1 MRPKALVVE
10 DERPTQTLLAEIL
23 RGEGFDVDV
32 AADGNAAIA
41 LLDRGQYAVVLLDIV
56 LPTVS
61 GTTVME
67 HLRATNAALLERV
80 IVVTGLDVNEI
91 RALFPTVRLALSK
104 PVMPGRLR
112 ASVRTCI
119 PGNGPSVA

>member
-1 MRPKALVVE
+1 MCAGVYGG
-10 DERPTQTLLAEIL
+10 TA
-23 RGEGFDVDV
+23 
-32 AADGNAAIA
+32 
-41 LLDRGQYAVVLLDIV
+41 
-56 LPTVS
+56 VS